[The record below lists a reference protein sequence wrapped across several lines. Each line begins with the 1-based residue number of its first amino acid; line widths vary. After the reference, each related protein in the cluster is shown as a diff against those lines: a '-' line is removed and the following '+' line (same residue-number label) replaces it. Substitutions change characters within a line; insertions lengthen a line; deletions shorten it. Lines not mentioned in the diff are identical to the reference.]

1 MRRDVLSL
9 RSLLYRWWQACAELL
24 LLLPVYL
31 LGVWVTKTGPIH
43 LWISVSGLALFALVG
58 VIVTRLLAH
67 RLSKVRYLLGAL
79 PVLFI
84 AASLPRSDVPFS
96 ALTSGAFYLSY
107 CLGVHKAQQDPPL
120 VSVALIWTGLLSYV
134 VVYVLCLQLAIVHV
148 LLPLI
153 SNLAILAMA
162 IVLFGVNRNHLQFAT
177 SQRENHIPISP
188 ALLRLNRLYISLVFG
203 LIVILAGIRAILT
216 ALTWLF
222 TELFALINHL
232 LMALLGKPQPQIHH
246 KLPATA
252 KLPAHIPPQQ
262 AGPGEWLFRDFIF
275 SIITIAILYGLWQ
288 LARRVPRWFRQLLQ
302 WLALNTS
309 SGAPRG
315 YSDESERIEAWREW
329 LSPLSDRWR
338 RLRSRFIHEA
348 TWQELRT
355 NQARIRWLYRKWLR
369 AAIRNGYTFNPSL
382 TPNEIAVDLSGLE
395 NSALTSTFASHPTDP
410 MTELAL
416 LYGAV
421 RYGDKDCEDA
431 PVDRLH
437 DWLDDRY

>member
-1 MRRDVLSL
+1 M
-9 RSLLYRWWQACAELL
+9 RSLLYRWGQACAELL

-31 LGVWVTKTGPIH
+31 FGVWVTKTGPIH
-43 LWISVSGLALFALVG
+43 LWLSVSGLALFALLG
-58 VIVTRLLAH
+58 VFVTRLLAH
-67 RLSKVRYLLGAL
+67 RLSKLRYLVGAL

-84 AASLPRSDVPFS
+84 AADLGRSDVLFS

-107 CLGVHKAQQDPPL
+107 CVGVHKARQDPPL

-134 VVYVLCLQLAIVHV
+134 VVYVLCLNLAIVHT
-148 LLPLI
+148 LLSLI

-162 IVLFGVNRNHLQFAT
+162 TSLFGVNRNHLQFAT
-177 SQRENHIPISP
+177 TQRESHIPISP
-188 ALLRLNRLYISLVFG
+188 VLLRHNRIYITIVFG

-216 ALTWLF
+216 AFIWFF

-232 LMALLGKPQPQIHH
+232 LMALLGKPQPQLHH
-246 KLPATA
+246 KPPATA
-252 KLPAHIPPQQ
+252 KLPAQFPTHQ
-262 AGPGEWLFRDFIF
+262 AGAGEWIFRDFIF
-275 SIITIAILYGLWQ
+275 IIITIAILYGLWQ
-288 LARRVPRWFRQLLQ
+288 LTRRVPRWFRHLLQ
-302 WLALNTS
+302 WLTRNTS
-309 SGAPRG
+309 SGTTHG
-315 YSDESERIEAWREW
+315 YSDESERIDAWREW
-329 LSPLSDRWR
+329 ISPLSDRWR

-369 AAIRNGYTFNPSL
+369 AAIRDGYTFNPSL
-382 TPNEIAVDLSGLE
+382 TPNEIAVDLSSME
-395 NSALTSTFASHPTDP
+395 NSALSSTYASHPTDP